1 MKKEKKSNR
10 VSVAIGAMKPMHG
23 GHYGMIAMAI
33 KDELRPMG
41 TNGLPVLPA
50 EETYII
56 ISANDRVRKGEM
68 PIRGDVAID
77 VLNRIYFES
86 EKFLHFAE
94 AKLAGTK
101 KVNFIITVTE
111 KFYKNNP
118 ERAEKIESMSV
129 DMNNLI
135 KQKNLHPE
143 SSVKFL
149 KHQRGA
155 MNVFSD
161 IMSDPKNQGKI
172 FSLYC
177 GNDDLKQYGYIVK
190 NFPNVFEIAG
200 RTLESGEREQGMPR
214 LEGGASG
221 TEARDL
227 MNRFGSLSEK
237 EKERLIQMFP
247 EFAQGRAEEIVNLFR
262 SGARESGYEGL
273 SEIRRYKRDEK
284 GYGNYLE
291 EIMNE
296 LQYIKKEYGSRTKA
310 GSRYRLEANKL
321 QGAYSELRKLKR
333 KHEKQFPEEAMLSER
348 AVRRAT
354 GYDDYSGKDEEFNRD
369 SVRDFFDKFK

>member
-1 MKKEKKSNR
+1 MNEEEKSNR

-23 GHYGMIAMAI
+23 GHYGMIKMAI

-41 TNGLPVLPA
+41 ALPA

-56 ISANDRVRKGEM
+56 ISANDRIRKGEM

-86 EKFLHFAE
+86 EKFLNFAE
-94 AKLAGTK
+94 EKLVGMK

-118 ERAEKIESMSV
+118 ERAEKIKSMSAE
-129 DMNNLI
+129 MNKSI
-135 KQKNLHPE
+135 EQKNLHPE

-155 MNVFSD
+155 MNVFAD
-161 IMSDPKNQGKI
+161 IMSNPINQGKI

-177 GNDDLKQYGYIVK
+177 GNNDLKQYGYIVRD
-190 NFPNVFEIAG
+190 FPNIFEIAG
-200 RTLESGEREQGMPR
+200 KTLESGEREQGMPR

-227 MNRFGSLSEK
+227 MDRFESLSEK
-237 EKERLIQMFP
+237 EKERLIKIFP

-262 SGARESGYEGL
+262 AGARETGYEGL
-273 SEIRRYKRDEK
+273 TEIK
-284 GYGNYLE
+284 
-291 EIMNE
+291 
-296 LQYIKKEYGSRTKA
+296 
-310 GSRYRLEANKL
+310 
-321 QGAYSELRKLKR
+321 
-333 KHEKQFPEEAMLSER
+333 
-348 AVRRAT
+348 
-354 GYDDYSGKDEEFNRD
+354 
-369 SVRDFFDKFK
+369 